1 MKTTNR
7 NLAALILSLAF
18 VMTFALSCTDSGTD
32 GKVSVSSADTSANS
46 ESTTIYQD
54 SETTDEEQSS
64 KIVYCSGD
72 DNIAASLSLDDEDE
86 EGADAASDGAV
97 LVVIVLETPSD
108 MPEMDKS
115 SLNINSTDEEV
126 EAVRTAYREA
136 MKEAISAV
144 TDPFLTEYAIS
155 ESAAGYSA
163 YVAMYSPIVQLSFE
177 SADGYAEY
185 EDWILSFAEY
195 ETVVAIY
202 IDA

>member
-7 NLAALILSLAF
+7 NLAALILSLAL
-18 VMTFALSCTDSGTD
+18 VMTFALSCTNSGTD
-32 GKVSVSSADTSANS
+32 GKVGVSSADTSANG
-46 ESTTIYQD
+46 ESTTICQD

-72 DNIAASLSLDDEDE
+72 GIAASLSLDDEDE
-86 EGADAASDGAV
+86 EGADAASNGTV

-126 EAVRTAYREA
+126 EAVRAAYREA

-177 SADGYAEY
+177 STDGYAEY
-185 EDWILSFAEY
+185 EEWILSFAEY

-202 IDA
+202 IEA